1 MNMTTGETE
10 LLKPGPASR
19 RRVEWSASLGIPLAV
34 FILCLVVEFQASP
47 RLTSEA
53 GRAALLSLLA
63 GLFQVLVVVSIVPW
77 WSAGLLGR
85 NSFGTLIAA
94 LRVVTMTVSTTVL
107 LLLLASL
114 EGGGSYT
121 GTLKVQVVVLG
132 VGLLAAGVAGGL
144 RLVLRSTSAAGL
156 LTMLL
161 GYLALG
167 SPFWGNTLVQAASET
182 YKSLAVDL
190 VVALSPMSAC
200 SSAVGYD
207 LFRGRMLY
215 TLSVVSDYRY
225 ELPSW
230 WAYGLFTGIAGL
242 ALIVTVTSVSRRL
255 RRR

>member
-1 MNMTTGETE
+1 MNATTGLTE
-10 LLKPGPASR
+10 VLKPNPASR
-19 RRVEWSASLGIPLAV
+19 RVEWPASLGIPLAV
-34 FILCLVVEFQASP
+34 VVLCFVVELQASP

-53 GRAALLSLLA
+53 GRSALLSLLA
-63 GLFQVLVVVSIVPW
+63 GLFQVLVMVSIVPW
-77 WSAGLLGR
+77 WSAGLLER

-107 LLLLASL
+107 LLALAYL
-114 EGGGSYT
+114 EGRGGYA

-132 VGLLAAGVAGGL
+132 VGLLAAGLAGTL
-144 RLVLRSTSAAGL
+144 RLVFRSTSAAGVAA
-156 LTMLL
+156 MLL
-161 GYLALG
+161 GYLALS
-167 SPFWGNTLVQAASET
+167 SPFWGNILVQATSESW
-182 YKSLAVDL
+182 KSRAVD
-190 VVALSPMSAC
+190 VVVKLTPMSAC

-230 WAYGLFTGIAGL
+230 WAYGVATAVAGL
-242 ALIVTVTSVSRRL
+242 ALIVTVTRIRRRL